1 MPCADR
7 GLGLSTLQ
15 HLRVDGRCS
24 SGRCKL
30 LVVIV
35 AQAVGSLPG
44 RVPVGVRE
52 SKAADLRKLPS
63 PKTCRCAA
71 LPGAP
76 RLTKEY
82 FLTKFTDLGL
92 AEALL
97 RAVAQEGYESPTPIQ
112 EKVIPPLLEG
122 RDVLGIAQTGTGKTA
137 AFVLPLL
144 NQINADG
151 GRPAS
156 KSCRGL
162 ILTPTRELAT
172 QIAEEIRRYSKFMR
186 ASLTVVVGGVKPGP
200 QIRNL
205 ARGVDIVVATPGR
218 LLDHLQTGA
227 IDLSLTKFV
236 VLDEADQMLD
246 LGFLPPIK
254 KILAKVPR
262 ARQTALLSA
271 TMPAEIRGLAAQ
283 FQKDPVEVSVAPV
296 SRPIE
301 QIEQSVIAADASTK
315 KDVLAKL
322 LSEAEVT
329 RAIVF
334 CRTKHGS
341 DKLTKHLTNVGLKAV
356 AIHGNKSQNQRERA
370 LDAFKKGETP
380 ILVATDIAARGIH
393 VNNISHVFNYEL
405 PEVAEVYVHRIG
417 RTARAGSTG
426 IAVSLCDPAERKLLR
441 AIERLTN
448 IPLTRAGGTTAGFLA
463 DEPDR
468 REGPSRNSRR
478 RPGGGGNRRPGGTG
492 GRPQGAARGEGRG
505 RSPQA
510 AYN

>member
-1 MPCADR
+1 
-7 GLGLSTLQ
+7 
-15 HLRVDGRCS
+15 
-24 SGRCKL
+24 
-30 LVVIV
+30 
-35 AQAVGSLPG
+35 
-44 RVPVGVRE
+44 
-52 SKAADLRKLPS
+52 
-63 PKTCRCAA
+63 
-71 LPGAP
+71 
-76 RLTKEY
+76 LTQ
-82 FLTKFTDLGL
+82 FSDLGL
-92 AEALL
+92 AESLL
-97 RAVAQEGYESPTPIQ
+97 RAVTAEGYTNPTPIQ
-112 EKVIPPLLEG
+112 AKVIPPLLDG

-144 NQINADG
+144 NQIDG
-151 GRPAS
+151 DRGKPAS
-156 KSCRGL
+156 RTCRGL

-205 ARGVDIVVATPGR
+205 ARGVDIVIATPGR

-227 IDLSLTKFV
+227 IDLSQTRFV

-254 KILAKVPR
+254 KIMAKVPR

-271 TMPAEIRGLAAQ
+271 TMPNEIRALGAQ
-283 FQKDPVEVSVAPV
+283 FQNDPVEVSVAPV

-322 LSEAEVT
+322 LNEAEVT

-341 DKLTKHLTNVGLKAV
+341 DKLTKHLTNVGLRAV

-448 IPLTRAGGTTAGFLA
+448 IPLTRTGGTTAGFLA

-468 REGPSRNSRR
+468 NDGPSRNSRR
-478 RPGGGGNRRPGGTG
+478 RRPGGGNNGGQRRGGP
-492 GRPQGAARGEGRG
+492 GRPQGAAKGEGRS
-505 RSPQA
+505 RSQPQA